1 MVSGCVWGVVLRP
14 VEMFLILRLTFA
26 GCESLFIMLIRFQD
40 KESVTYTKKEVL
52 ARTLVALSLIL
63 FAFSGLAAGGG
74 ADTDLSVP
82 YKGPHYDPVDFTLA
96 VSGPDNSP
104 EEMAESSNALLNNF
118 TALFKTSVAPIALSD
133 SVLSPQSFAQ
143 RKNLSGCEMSAP
155 TVSGGYTGTPVGEV
169 PDGTKLAAYGFRV
182 LPTGQTTAYGYVV
195 SADAK
200 DTEYAAAGEGLNEWL

>member
-1 MVSGCVWGVVLRP
+1 MVSGWVWGVVLQP
-14 VEMFLILRLTFA
+14 VEMFLILCLTFA
-26 GCESLFIMLIRFQD
+26 GCESLFNMLIRFQD
-40 KESVTYTKKEVL
+40 KESATYTKKEVL

-96 VSGPDNSP
+96 GSGPDISP

-118 TALFKTSVAPIALSD
+118 TALFKTSVAPVALSD

-155 TVSGGYTGTPVGEV
+155 TVSGG
-169 PDGTKLAAYGFRV
+169 
-182 LPTGQTTAYGYVV
+182 
-195 SADAK
+195 
-200 DTEYAAAGEGLNEWL
+200 